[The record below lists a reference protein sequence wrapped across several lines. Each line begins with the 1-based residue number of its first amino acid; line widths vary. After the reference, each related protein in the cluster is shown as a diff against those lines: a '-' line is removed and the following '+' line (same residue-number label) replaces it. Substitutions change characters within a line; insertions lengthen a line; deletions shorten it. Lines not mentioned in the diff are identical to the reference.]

1 MTDTCLLFRL
11 AMGHEPLFMYT
22 LGIKFRTEELPV
34 SLFVC
39 HSAGKGAG

>member
-22 LGIKFRTEELPV
+22 LGNVRR
-34 SLFVC
+34 
-39 HSAGKGAG
+39 GKYGWIL